1 MYCLYLHMNLTTVVA
16 QTVFCRVIF
25 NCQHGD
31 QGKRL
36 GSFKITNIPGFQ
48 RPLLDG

>member
-16 QTVFCRVIF
+16 QTVFYRVIF